1 MPVHT
6 EAVEALRFD
15 QLGEMETWIDKT
27 QRALIRLPVRG
38 LLAQGA
44 RFLDDEYLG
53 DGETLLRFNE
63 HGFRALCTRLGYRSD
78 ALTML
83 ETPALA
89 SQVLNDLIRQREILA
104 RLDNEEFV
112 VDERRQTIIGLVSA
126 SYVGYGN
133 DEFLDTIARMLRE
146 LAQEDGFSFQ
156 EAYGVNTELTMRF
169 TSQKRV
175 GKLRNSGGE
184 SDDITLLGLEF
195 KNSMVG
201 TSAVRLSYF
210 LHRLICSNGMMVPA
224 GAATISRVFHSGD
237 PRSFHKRLSYCF
249 GEVHRKLGSLT
260 TLLHD
265 LAAIEFNPEELAKD
279 REAVAAVFDIIPG
292 GKQKLCDK
300 HKQYLRF
307 PNDCSEAEKRRMKYA
322 HDAALLSYI
331 PDDFGGPHS
340 LTVFNSPY
348 RSNASL
354 FDFLNIFTEYANGR
368 PPAERL
374 EIQSRTGALAKYIAD
389 NARKF
394 KE

>member
-1 MPVHT
+1 MSVHT

-27 QRALIRLPVRG
+27 QLALIRLPVRG

-89 SQVLNDLIRQREILA
+89 SRVLNDLISQREILA

-133 DEFLDTIARMLRE
+133 DEFLDTISRMLRE
-146 LAQEDGFSFQ
+146 LAQEDGFSFK
-156 EAYGVNTELTMRF
+156 EAYGVNTELTVRF

-175 GKLRNSGGE
+175 GILRNSRGE
-184 SDDITLLGLEF
+184 SDDISLLGLEF

-224 GAATISRVFHSGD
+224 AAATSRVFHSGEHK
-237 PRSFHKRLSYCF
+237 SFQARLGQCF
-249 GEVHRKLGSLT
+249 GEVHRKLESMT
-260 TLLHD
+260 TMLHD
-265 LAAIEFNPEELAKD
+265 LATIDFNPTQLAMNG
-279 REAVAAVFDIIPG
+279 EVASGVFDIIPG
-292 GKQKLCDK
+292 SKQQLCDN

-307 PNDCSEAEKRRMKYA
+307 PNKCSAAEKHRMKCA
-322 HDAALLSYI
+322 HDAELLGYI
-331 PDDFGGPHS
+331 PDDFGGKHAS
-340 LTVFNSPY
+340 AVFKSSF
-348 RSNASL
+348 RSNANL

-374 EIQSRTGALAKYIAD
+374 EIQGKTGALAKYIAD

-394 KE
+394 KG